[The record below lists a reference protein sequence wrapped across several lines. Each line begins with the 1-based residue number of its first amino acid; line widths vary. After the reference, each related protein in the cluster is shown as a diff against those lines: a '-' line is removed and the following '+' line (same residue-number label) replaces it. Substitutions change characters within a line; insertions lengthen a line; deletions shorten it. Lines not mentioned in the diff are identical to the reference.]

1 MAGCGA
7 KDSSTEPLSE
17 IVPVFLGLEPHQRQA
32 KAVLAANLSVTAAPI
47 ASMAGEERHDFID
60 ESNRNHGVVSCYGDL
75 SLLATVPFNG
85 RADRRRS
92 VFERADVSSGVNFD
106 NTLREGLIGSGSRQV
121 TVGVGQNQL
130 MPDVRPNKRD
140 RTIFA
145 PLGEA
150 LSIAHN
156 GCEEEA
162 GE

>member
-1 MAGCGA
+1 
-7 KDSSTEPLSE
+7 
-17 IVPVFLGLEPHQRQA
+17 
-32 KAVLAANLSVTAAPI
+32 
-47 ASMAGEERHDFID
+47 
-60 ESNRNHGVVSCYGDL
+60 
-75 SLLATVPFNG
+75 
-85 RADRRRS
+85 
-92 VFERADVSSGVNFD
+92 
-106 NTLREGLIGSGSRQV
+106 LIGSGSRQV